1 MELELHQLE
10 LRYEGLRKRSPR
22 RERQLIA
29 SLAEIGQQLPIV
41 VLEGGEGGRRIVIDG
56 YKRVRALRR
65 LAKDTVRATVWQLEE
80 SEALLLDRVM
90 RTAEDEGALEQGW
103 LLRELHERFSL
114 SCEQLAQRFDK
125 SKSWVSRRLAL
136 VQELSEEIQQRVR
149 TGELAPQTAMRY
161 LVPLARANSEAAD
174 RLAKAIAPLKLST
187 RQVGELWQGWQSSD
201 AVGRER
207 LLSAPELYL
216 KALEAAK
223 TVERP
228 EGEQLTSD
236 LDAISGIARRILR
249 RLTSGLWRR
258 LSPAEREDATRCAR
272 AAQADTARLFSR
284 VDTEQIDAGPKH
296 TSSDPQAA

>member
-22 RERQLIA
+22 QERLLVA

-65 LAKDTVRATVWQLEE
+65 LAKDTVRATVWQLDEA
-80 SEALLLDRVM
+80 EALVLDRLM
-90 RTAEDEGALEQGW
+90 RAGEAEGALEQGW
-103 LLRELHERFSL
+103 LLRELRVRFGL

-136 VQELSEEIQQRVR
+136 VEELSEEIQQRVR
-149 TGELAPQTAMRY
+149 TGELAPQIAMKY
-161 LVPLARANSEAAD
+161 LVPLARANGEAAD
-174 RLAKAIAPLKLST
+174 RLAKGIGPLKLST
-187 RQVGELWQGWQSSD
+187 RQVGELWRGWQASD
-201 AVGRER
+201 EVGRER
-207 LLSAPELYL
+207 LLAEPELYL
-216 KALEAAK
+216 KALEVAK
-223 TVERP
+223 TAERP
-228 EGEQLTSD
+228 EGEQLTGD

-258 LSPAEREDATRCAR
+258 LTPAVQEDAARCAR
-272 AAQADTARLFSR
+272 AAQAETARLFSR
-284 VDTEQIDAGPKH
+284 MDTEQLDAGPKH
-296 TSSDPQAA
+296 TSGDSEAA